1 MDLLDEKELQRMI
14 AFRKELHMYPEI
26 GFQEF

>member
-14 AFRKELHMYPEI
+14 AFRKELNMYPEI